1 MQGGAMNRDD
11 IIRMARESGLEQVV
25 SIALDGTKIVSC
37 PPLPELE
44 RFANLVAAAE
54 REKLANW
61 MIQRSY
67 ATGHGDTTEDLLQ
80 ELDWQIADG
89 WNRALIN
96 GVETEREQCAKLLDE
111 MAAADKLSNY
121 YQVAALRIRERG
133 AP

>member
-1 MQGGAMNRDD
+1 VNRDD

-54 REKLANW
+54 REECLAACR
-61 MIQRSY
+61 MYQDDDEPY
-67 ATGHGDTTEDLLQ
+67 PGFQ
-80 ELDWQIADG
+80 
-89 WNRALIN
+89 N
-96 GVETEREQCAKLLDE
+96 GVSCCI
-111 MAAADKLSNY
+111 AAIENHEEFLEHMRKK
-121 YQVAALRIRERG
+121 G